1 MRRHPH
7 VGDERGLDGGSSG
20 IMVDPHHAMS
30 EAVAG
35 QHLVA
40 AIAVNIDHLDIR
52 ELRQLLLL
60 TTKRQRQPLET
71 PLRQRVDAATGK
83 NRRGRPHRRQ
93 KRQARHRSEG
103 QGDRDDRQNFFHAI
117 SPH

>member
-1 MRRHPH
+1 
-7 VGDERGLDGGSSG
+7 
-20 IMVDPHHAMS
+20 MVDPHHAMS

-83 NRRGRPHRRQ
+83 NRRSRPHRRQ

-103 QGDRDDRQNFFHAI
+103 QGDRDDRQHSFHAI